1 MAAAAR
7 LSAIEHR
14 AARQQFGIDEV
25 FPLGGG
31 VELTLEIGHT
41 AVVAEVGV
49 QCLRHTRHRCA
60 GTTVRAISIVHADR
74 CATAGQQ
81 GCHRL
86 GTGIGRFLLAR
97 VGGLHVGPIESDGRL
112 RRHLHV
118 ASPVPFTLIGRNLLR
133 GAFGESLLLIVVV
146 EHLRHGRGHT
156 ARHAFGTV
164 QEQGAIE
171 IVGIVLVPRG
181 LNEWGDGRLDGS
193 AGPAAVSSSHRGR
206 FGTTFLQPL
215 HLVGI
220 AL

>member
-97 VGGLHVGPIESDGRL
+97 VGGLHVGPIEGNGRL
-112 RRHLHV
+112 SRHLHV
-118 ASPVPFTLIGRNLLR
+118 ASVTLIGRNLLC

-164 QEQGAIE
+164 QEQRAIE

-206 FGTTFLQPL
+206 FGTPFLQPL